1 MARKRA
7 ASAAKP
13 EPVASSPSHR
23 SRYKANRAAK
33 SERNALRS
41 ENRARTALVLGGG
54 APNMALTAG
63 AVAAFA
69 DRGIV
74 FDVVSTSGAGS
85 LAGLLWLAP
94 KGQAPAEPLRSV
106 VTMSISDAIYRM
118 LPVNYKVFQ
127 RPGTWADLWRSALAA
142 NPFFAVRPRDY
153 EQLAPYALWA
163 DWMALWAA
171 SLSPSGLTWSSWAS
185 MRADAVH
192 RASCRFRQD
201 PTHHAALLSQC
212 LQRHRSSD

>member
-13 EPVASSPSHR
+13 EPVASALSHR
-23 SRYKANRAAK
+23 SRYKANRVAK

-54 APNMALTAG
+54 APNMALMAG

-94 KGQAPAEPLRSV
+94 KGQAPADMGRLV
-106 VTMSISDAIYRM
+106 A
-118 LPVNYKVFQ
+118 
-127 RPGTWADLWRSALAA
+127 
-142 NPFFAVRPRDY
+142 
-153 EQLAPYALWA
+153 
-163 DWMALWAA
+163 
-171 SLSPSGLTWSSWAS
+171 
-185 MRADAVH
+185 
-192 RASCRFRQD
+192 
-201 PTHHAALLSQC
+201 
-212 LQRHRSSD
+212 